1 MGSIQ
6 SVKMS
11 LGFKTA
17 GERSRCG
24 NCVNHKMEYV
34 DRMPPYDRASIKC
47 KLGSFMV
54 TSYAI
59 CDRYQPERLSGK
71 EART

>member
-11 LGFKTA
+11 MGFKTA
-17 GERSRCG
+17 SERPRCG
-24 NCVNHKMEYV
+24 NCGNHKMEYV
-34 DRMPPYDRASIKC
+34 DRMPPYDRATIKC

-54 TSYAI
+54 SSYAI
-59 CDRYQPERLSGK
+59 CERYQDERLGGK